1 MTFPVHNLKKYKV
14 KYCLYIF
21 YKLVNLIFSILQPFI
36 FAKILNLVYD
46 KDIKKT
52 YIYISILL
60 LCYLIKSFT
69 SYISDST
76 KNYVNNYMIEDIK
89 ADMIKAVIYFK
100 TCIFDKT
107 KIGEFVSKFH
117 SDVIAIVDFIVDYIP
132 TIFIEIFKIIIIGI
146 VISSV
151 DYKLMLMLLL
161 GAIIVTSI
169 FIRFGKK
176 IRKKY
181 IEFRKIADI
190 YFSNMYETMTN
201 IREIKNLGIRDICIN
216 KSIGIFDDIRK
227 GENEYENLCLLSE
240 LVTTIIDNIVII
252 IVMFWSSYLVFSSS
266 MSVDKFI
273 IFFSYSAQFSSSL
286 KVIASLNSKIQAS
299 SVSFKRVYEIIFD
312 SEKIENLSRC
322 TNKINNIEKIEM
334 KKVSF
339 SYSENIKVLDK
350 ISMSFNENGLVA
362 IVGPSGNGKS
372 TILHIL
378 NRLYDTYDG
387 EVLFNNINLKS
398 ISEESLRCN
407 ITRVFQE
414 PLMFNISIFDNFKI
428 IKRDITKEEI
438 IKYCKKAYI
447 HDFIISLPEGYDTII
462 NENSS
467 NISIGQKQRLAIAR
481 ALASGA
487 KVLLFDEITSSL
499 DNEAQEYINKTI
511 NEIKRNHIIVVVS
524 HKISNITNANKIY
537 VVNKGK
543 IENKG
548 THEYLLGNCK
558 LYKELYELEL
568 SVK

>member
-1 MTFPVHNLKKYKV
+1 
-14 KYCLYIF
+14 
-21 YKLVNLIFSILQPFI
+21 
-36 FAKILNLVYD
+36 
-46 KDIKKT
+46 
-52 YIYISILL
+52 
-60 LCYLIKSFT
+60 
-69 SYISDST
+69 
-76 KNYVNNYMIEDIK
+76 MIEDIK

>member
-216 KSIGIFDDIRK
+216 KSIGIFDEIRK

>member
-1 MTFPVHNLKKYKV
+1 
-14 KYCLYIF
+14 
-21 YKLVNLIFSILQPFI
+21 
-36 FAKILNLVYD
+36 
-46 KDIKKT
+46 
-52 YIYISILL
+52 
-60 LCYLIKSFT
+60 
-69 SYISDST
+69 
-76 KNYVNNYMIEDIK
+76 
-89 ADMIKAVIYFK
+89 
-100 TCIFDKT
+100 
-107 KIGEFVSKFH
+107 
-117 SDVIAIVDFIVDYIP
+117 
-132 TIFIEIFKIIIIGI
+132 
-146 VISSV
+146 
-151 DYKLMLMLLL
+151 
-161 GAIIVTSI
+161 
-169 FIRFGKK
+169 
-176 IRKKY
+176 
-181 IEFRKIADI
+181 
-190 YFSNMYETMTN
+190 
-201 IREIKNLGIRDICIN
+201 
-216 KSIGIFDDIRK
+216 
-227 GENEYENLCLLSE
+227 
-240 LVTTIIDNIVII
+240 
-252 IVMFWSSYLVFSSS
+252 

>member
-14 KYCLYIF
+14 KYFLYIF

>member
-1 MTFPVHNLKKYKV
+1 M
-14 KYCLYIF
+14 CIR
-21 YKLVNLIFSILQPFI
+21 
-36 FAKILNLVYD
+36 D
-46 KDIKKT
+46 R
-52 YIYISILL
+52 
-60 LCYLIKSFT
+60 
-69 SYISDST
+69 
-76 KNYVNNYMIEDIK
+76 IEDIK

-273 IFFSYSAQFSSSL
+273 ICLLYT
-286 KVIASLNSKIQAS
+286 
-299 SVSFKRVYEIIFD
+299 
-312 SEKIENLSRC
+312 SRC
-322 TNKINNIEKIEM
+322 
-334 KKVSF
+334 V
-339 SYSENIKVLDK
+339 
-350 ISMSFNENGLVA
+350 
-362 IVGPSGNGKS
+362 
-372 TILHIL
+372 
-378 NRLYDTYDG
+378 
-387 EVLFNNINLKS
+387 
-398 ISEESLRCN
+398 
-407 ITRVFQE
+407 
-414 PLMFNISIFDNFKI
+414 
-428 IKRDITKEEI
+428 
-438 IKYCKKAYI
+438 
-447 HDFIISLPEGYDTII
+447 
-462 NENSS
+462 
-467 NISIGQKQRLAIAR
+467 
-481 ALASGA
+481 
-487 KVLLFDEITSSL
+487 
-499 DNEAQEYINKTI
+499 
-511 NEIKRNHIIVVVS
+511 
-524 HKISNITNANKIY
+524 
-537 VVNKGK
+537 
-543 IENKG
+543 
-548 THEYLLGNCK
+548 
-558 LYKELYELEL
+558 
-568 SVK
+568 